1 MMASIGL
8 VGQHFLKLPG
18 FEQSPAGF
26 SVMGRGEG
34 VLGFFGIFLLCGLL
48 ELAWREEPGSDREP
62 GNYGDP
68 FGVNMYNDEMRMKEL
83 NNGRMAMISVLGI
96 FAAEIATGKDAMQQF
111 GLPALGGQVAAS
123 SSASRSSFAGRTSS
137 RVAAQQSILRRAEAV
152 VEDVPPLFQPS
163 EQFGATEPLGF
174 FDPLGFTAVG
184 DERGFRKLQV
194 SEIKHGRVAMVAS
207 IGLVGQHFLKLP
219 GFEQSP
225 AGFSVMG
232 RGEGVLGFFGIF
244 LLCGLLELAWR
255 EEPGSDRE
263 PGNYGDPFGVNMY
276 NDEMRMKELNNGR
289 MAMIS
294 VLGIFAAEIAT
305 GKDAMQQ
312 FGLPALGGQ
321 VASSS
326 SASRSS
332 FAGRTSSRVA
342 AQQSILRRAEA
353 VVEDVPPLFQPSE
366 QFGATEPLGF
376 FDPLGFTAVGDER
389 GFRKLQVSEIKHGR
403 VAMMA
408 SIGLVGQHFLK
419 LPGFEQSPAGFSVM
433 GRGEGVLGFFGI
445 FLLCGLLELA
455 WREEPGSDRE
465 PGNYG
470 DPFGVNMY
478 NDEMRMKELNNGRMA
493 MISVLGIFA
502 AEIATGKDAMQQF
515 GLPALGGQVASSSS
529 ASRSSFAGR
538 TSSRVAAQ
546 QSILRRAEAV
556 VEDVPP
562 LFQPSEQ
569 FGATEPLGFFDP
581 LGFTAV
587 GDERGFRK
595 LQVSEIKHGRVAMMA
610 SIGLVGQHFL
620 KLPGFE
626 QSPAG
631 FSVMGRG
638 EGVLGFF
645 GIFLLCGLLELAWR
659 EEPGSDRE
667 PGNYGDPFGVN
678 MYNDEMRMKELNNG
692 RMAMI
697 SVLGIFAAEIATG
710 KDAMQQFGLPALGGQ
725 VASSSSASRSSFAGR
740 TSSRVA
746 AQQSILRRAEAV
758 VEDVPPLFQPS
769 EQFGATEPLGFF
781 DPLGFTAVG
790 DERGFRKLQVSEI
803 KHGRV
808 AMMASIGLVGQHFLK
823 LPGFEQSPAG
833 FSVMGRGEGVLGF
846 FGIFLLC
853 GLLELAWREEPG
865 SDREPGNYGDPFGV
879 NLYNDEM
886 RMKELNNGRMAMIS
900 VLGIFAAE
908 IATGKDAMQQF
919 GLPALGGQVASSSSA
934 SRSSFAGRTSSRVA
948 AQQSILRRAEAVVED
963 VPPLFQPS
971 EQFGATEP
979 LGFFDP
985 LGFTAVGDER
995 GFRKLQVSEIKHGRV
1010 AMMAS
1015 IGLVGQHFLKLPGF
1029 EQSPAGFSVMG
1040 RGEGVLG
1047 FFGIFLLC
1055 GLLELAWR
1063 EEPGSDREPGNYG
1076 DPFGVNMY
1084 NDEMRMKELNNG
1096 RMAMISVLGIFAA
1109 EIATGKDAIQQFG
1122 F

>member
-1 MMASIGL
+1 MSDLPPPLFQPSEQFGATEPLGFFDPLGFTAVGDERGFRKLQVSEIKHGRVAMMASIGL

-96 FAAEIATGKDAMQQF
+96 FAAEM
-111 GLPALGGQVAAS
+111 
-123 SSASRSSFAGRTSS
+123 
-137 RVAAQQSILRRAEAV
+137 
-152 VEDVPPLFQPS
+152 
-163 EQFGATEPLGF
+163 
-174 FDPLGFTAVG
+174 
-184 DERGFRKLQV
+184 
-194 SEIKHGRVAMVAS
+194 
-207 IGLVGQHFLKLP
+207 
-219 GFEQSP
+219 
-225 AGFSVMG
+225 
-232 RGEGVLGFFGIF
+232 
-244 LLCGLLELAWR
+244 
-255 EEPGSDRE
+255 
-263 PGNYGDPFGVNMY
+263 
-276 NDEMRMKELNNGR
+276 
-289 MAMIS
+289 
-294 VLGIFAAEIAT
+294 AT

-332 FAGRTSSRVA
+332 LAGRTSSRVA

-879 NLYNDEM
+879 N
-886 RMKELNNGRMAMIS
+886 
-900 VLGIFAAE
+900 
-908 IATGKDAMQQF
+908 
-919 GLPALGGQVASSSSA
+919 
-934 SRSSFAGRTSSRVA
+934 
-948 AQQSILRRAEAVVED
+948 
-963 VPPLFQPS
+963 
-971 EQFGATEP
+971 
-979 LGFFDP
+979 
-985 LGFTAVGDER
+985 
-995 GFRKLQVSEIKHGRV
+995 
-1010 AMMAS
+1010 
-1015 IGLVGQHFLKLPGF
+1015 
-1029 EQSPAGFSVMG
+1029 
-1040 RGEGVLG
+1040 
-1047 FFGIFLLC
+1047 
-1055 GLLELAWR
+1055 
-1063 EEPGSDREPGNYG
+1063 
-1076 DPFGVNMY
+1076 MY